1 MKALFISLFVF
12 AAILPAHS
20 TEHDIIQAEQNPSIV
35 QALVLK
41 GVKDE
46 SQRFMKI
53 APRLISLEQVIISGI
68 SDDAIAANLVSSVA
82 ACKNVRTINFRDC
95 ALQQLPSNLRMLTQ
109 VTTFI
114 SENSRVQ
121 DGEQFYNAIADMPN
135 VVHVKVTSDN
145 FRELPRSFFRLRVM
159 ESIELINED
168 LQLARG
174 YDLNTKT
181 PEQLRNIE
189 TVQFGFGNDALN
201 LSYTC
206 YNTEAGKA
214 HVEMFRDVLQ
224 GAYRQSNVFYS
235 PVSKKAFLKSH
246 PLVKPP
252 VAGMDVYPDVYTVNA
267 LPGSVLDYG
276 SGTRIIVPS
285 MAFQDADGNPVT
297 GNIDITYR
305 EFRDVVDVVLSG
317 IPMKYDSGGVVGDF
331 RSAGMFEIEAS
342 QNGTEVF
349 LREGKQIDMKF
360 AVTDT
365 AGDFNFYRLDE
376 KNGWQY
382 LNNTGSTE
390 SDQSASQ
397 TTYGASTRTPA
408 QQPNVVVSPSSPV
421 IADSLTYIGGSTY
434 AVGLWSNGIKDV
446 RVRNWIRDTTSFER
460 RYEDT
465 CYFGSRRGYFPGA
478 TLTQNAKRESSSVL
492 YLRSEKSG
500 DNHTI
505 ISIRQC
511 GASYGINPELSAY
524 SGYYWKMNE
533 KMSEK
538 EISNRFG
545 RKSGI
550 NDCRLLQ
557 NGTDYMLELKY
568 HWGFDTIIAEPIQ
581 LDKDGNAVSLPDDRK
596 ERMFNAYTK
605 RLNGRRDQMV
615 RDNARQVHYQNTR
628 VLRAHNDS
636 VRVWRGIR
644 REMNDDEKLMDFET
658 FRDYARAQLIGS
670 YQAVMNTMA
679 NSRYAVYQA
688 LSVSGMGI
696 YNCDQVSRME
706 KPRDF
711 VARTIS
717 IAGTVITPVAIY
729 VVNKVRNMVFTYS
742 SGFGL
747 LDPEGVSGSYD
758 SNTRNSMLA
767 TDTEGNLYYSNE
779 DQFDTATMGVG
790 LRLEFEAVQVSG
802 PKSTPGTVRQAVFS
816 AQ

>member
-12 AAILPAHS
+12 AVIIPAYS
-20 TEHDIIQAEQNPSIV
+20 FEHDIIQAEKNPAVAQTII
-35 QALVLK
+35 LK
-41 GVKDE
+41 GIKDE
-46 SQRFMKI
+46 STRLMKI
-53 APRLISLEQVIISGI
+53 APRLTSLEQVIVSGI
-68 SDDAIAANLVSSVA
+68 NDEALAADLVSSVA
-82 ACKNVRTINFRDC
+82 ACRNVRTINFRDC
-95 ALQQLPSNLRMLTQ
+95 ALPQLPSNLRMLTQ
-109 VTTFI
+109 ITTFI
-114 SENSRVQ
+114 SENSLVQ

-135 VVHVKVTSDN
+135 VVNVKVSGDD

-159 ESIELINED
+159 ETIDLVNED

-181 PEQLRNIE
+181 PAELRHTE
-189 TVQFGFGNDALN
+189 TVQFGFGDDALN

-206 YNTEAGKA
+206 YNYEAGKA
-214 HVEMFRDVLQ
+214 HIEMFRDVLQ
-224 GAYRQSNVFYS
+224 GAYRQSNVFYT
-235 PVSKKAFLKSH
+235 PTSKKVFLKSH

-252 VAGMDVYPDVYTVNA
+252 VAGLDVYPDVYTVNA
-267 LPGSVLDYG
+267 LTGSVLDYG
-276 SGTRIIVPS
+276 SGTRIMVPS
-285 MAFQDADGNPVT
+285 MAFEDANGNPVT
-297 GNIDITYR
+297 GNVDVTYR

-317 IPMKYDSGGVVGDF
+317 IPMKYDSGGVAGDF
-331 RSAGMFEIEAS
+331 RSAGMFEIESS

-349 LREGKQIDMKF
+349 LRDGKQIDMKF

-365 AGDFNFYRLDE
+365 ASDFNFYRLDE

-382 LNNTGSTE
+382 MTNTGTAE

-397 TTYGASTRTPA
+397 TTYGANTRTPA
-408 QQPNVVVSPSSPV
+408 QQSNVVVSPSSPV
-421 IADSLTYIGGSTY
+421 IPDSASYVGGSTY
-434 AVGLWSNGIKDV
+434 AVGLWCNGIKDV

-478 TLTQNAKRESSSVL
+478 SISQDTKRESSSVL

-500 DNHTI
+500 ADHTI

-524 SGYYWKMNE
+524 SGYYWKVNG

-538 EISNRFG
+538 EVSNRFG

-568 HWGFDTIIAEPIQ
+568 YWGFDTINAEPIQ
-581 LDKDGNAVSLPDDRK
+581 LDKNGNAVSLSDERK

-605 RLNGRRDQMV
+605 RLDGRRNQMV
-615 RDNARQVHYQNTR
+615 RDNARQVHFQNTR
-628 VLRAHNDS
+628 VQRAHNDS
-636 VRVWRGIR
+636 VRVWRGIHK
-644 REMNDDEKLMDFET
+644 EMNEMEKPMNFAT
-658 FRDYARAQLIGS
+658 FRDYASGERIRS
-670 YQAVMNTMA
+670 YQAIMNSYTNA
-679 NSRYAVYQA
+679 RSAAYQA
-688 LSVSGMGI
+688 LSVAGMGI

-717 IAGTVITPVAIY
+717 IVGTVVTPVAIY

-742 SGFGL
+742 SNGFL
-747 LDPEGVSGSYD
+747 NLDGVKGSYD
-758 SNTRNSMLA
+758 SNSRNSLLA
-767 TDTEGNLYYSNE
+767 TDMDGNLYYSNE
-779 DQFDTATMGVG
+779 DQFDSATMGIDM
-790 LRLEFEAVQVSG
+790 RLEFEAVQVSG
-802 PKSTPGTVRQAVFS
+802 PNATPETVRQAVFS